1 MSNPHKPWLDK
12 AKQNKKFCG
21 TNCKGPNE
29 KTSEQKSTSNVT
41 ALNKEKPSCIKPW
54 LEKAA
59 EKKGRR
65 GSSLS
70 TSTPS
75 KTSSPLTM
83 SMLNAGRP
91 LTPSANRLRVP
102 STQSRLSDR
111 TVQNPKPLVY
121 TIAEF
126 KKQAENL
133 KRFSIPEFK
142 TKPNKSSWG
151 ST

>member
-59 EKKGRR
+59 ERR
-65 GSSLS
+65 GGGVR
-70 TSTPS
+70 
-75 KTSSPLTM
+75 
-83 SMLNAGRP
+83 A
-91 LTPSANRLRVP
+91 
-102 STQSRLSDR
+102 
-111 TVQNPKPLVY
+111 
-121 TIAEF
+121 
-126 KKQAENL
+126 
-133 KRFSIPEFK
+133 
-142 TKPNKSSWG
+142 
-151 ST
+151 